1 MNSRARWPIGRRMY
15 LVTLSSPLIVGYPE
29 GMFATQTLATERDIV
44 AALKGMHEVDGVH
57 ACEFILT
64 YDDKFDE
71 CVANVALIL
80 DEAEWNEAASLA
92 CESARAAAWE
102 ALSPLGVVPNL
113 LCRTA
118 REHADLKVREPV
130 WTPIDPSSLNC

>member
-1 MNSRARWPIGRRMY
+1 MHLM
-15 LVTLSSPLIVGYPE
+15 TLPPALIVRYPE
-29 GMFATQTLATERDIV
+29 GMSATQTVATERDIV
-44 AALKGMHEVDGVH
+44 AALQGMHEVDGVR

-64 YDDKFDE
+64 YDVKFDE

-118 REHADLKVREPV
+118 SEHADLKRREPV
-130 WTPIDPSSLNC
+130 WTPIDPSIINC